1 LDDSEY
7 PPWLWTVLESG
18 KAAKADSAEEVGDL
32 YSKSKKA
39 RALAKKR
46 ASRLAAMEAMNPE
59 KKVPIEE
66 QTVDLPFATVGD
78 PTYGPVAV
86 SPIKRTVAAIGGVGH
101 NLPGERA
108 KTGLKGR
115 SKPTTVEIGGE
126 AEVQVTPE
134 QAEQARKEVKKA
146 MRKKGRAKIKED
158 NFLSQM

>member
-1 LDDSEY
+1 
-7 PPWLWTVLESG
+7 
-18 KAAKADSAEEVGDL
+18 
-32 YSKSKKA
+32 
-39 RALAKKR
+39 
-46 ASRLAAMEAMNPE
+46 MEAMNPE

-78 PTYGPVAV
+78 PAYGPTAMP
-86 SPIKRTVAAIGGVGH
+86 PIKRTVAAIGGVGH

-108 KTGLKGR
+108 KAGLKKN
-115 SKPTTVEIGGE
+115 KPTTVEIGGG